1 MNNEKLFKESIK
13 FINENPNCLSN
24 EVPKHLIE
32 YWTTDN
38 FNNEDLK
45 ATEQWSVFM
54 HILIFEKELGV
65 PFGMEIDEFK
75 EKIFH
80 WQAILLTISKN
91 NLTKVRFKPFKIFD
105 IENWNNIEMEYN

>member
-1 MNNEKLFKESIK
+1 MNNEKLFKESIQ

-24 EVPKHLIE
+24 EVPQYLIE

-54 HILIFEKELGV
+54 HILIFKKELGV
-65 PFGMEIDEFK
+65 EFSIEIDEF
-75 EKIFH
+75 EMLRFH
-80 WQAILLTISKN
+80 WQAMLFAISKN
-91 NLTKVRFKPFKIFD
+91 NLTELRIKPFKIFD
-105 IENWNNIEMEYN
+105 IENWKNVETIEI

>member
-1 MNNEKLFKESIK
+1 MNNEKLFEESIQ

-24 EVPKHLIE
+24 EVPQCLIE

-54 HILIFEKELGV
+54 HILIFKKELGV
-65 PFGMEIDEFK
+65 EFSIEIDEF
-75 EKIFH
+75 EMLRFH
-80 WQAILLTISKN
+80 WQAMLFGISKN
-91 NLTKVRFKPFKIFD
+91 NQTELIIKPFKIFD
-105 IENWNNIEMEYN
+105 IENWKNIEIE